1 MAQRRKPIITII
13 IAAVN
18 IAVFVWLSLFGMTEN
33 GAYMLEHGAM
43 YLPFVVE
50 YKEYYR
56 MFTSM
61 FLHFGFSHLMNNM
74 MMLFFLGGVLEEELG
89 RFRYVFLYLLS
100 GLGGNILSAFFDW
113 RTGNFAISAGASG
126 AIFGV
131 IGALLFIVIKN
142 RGRLGTLN
150 TRGMVIMVACSLYH
164 GFTSSGIDNM
174 AHIGGLLS
182 GFLTGAV
189 LYRKRN
195 CKSSAGVQR

>member
-113 RTGNFAISAGASG
+113 RTGNFSLIS
-126 AIFGV
+126 
-131 IGALLFIVIKN
+131 
-142 RGRLGTLN
+142 
-150 TRGMVIMVACSLYH
+150 YY
-164 GFTSSGIDNM
+164 
-174 AHIGGLLS
+174 
-182 GFLTGAV
+182 FL
-189 LYRKRN
+189 
-195 CKSSAGVQR
+195 